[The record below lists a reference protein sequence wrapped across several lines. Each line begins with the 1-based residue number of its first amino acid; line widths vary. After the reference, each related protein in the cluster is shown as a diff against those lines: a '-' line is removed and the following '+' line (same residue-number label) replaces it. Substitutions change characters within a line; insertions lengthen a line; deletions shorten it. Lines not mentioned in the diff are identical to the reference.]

1 MEHSGQAFQS
11 LDQPD
16 HRQPIQVTVVERV
29 SPDSVSFVLR
39 NHAGIAFR
47 STLPIPI
54 QPRNSTIQCIFL
66 AYFTP
71 QVVPFS
77 MRRLITDENR
87 SMVRPDR
94 HYLRSTFH
102 HPLLSALPAFLAG
115 LCFHGLTNC
124 FFRKP
129 FVLKNICVAMGV
141 SPSKPSDASIC
152 RDSQDLQR
160 IKSFVFTLLRTP
172 CRREKSH
179 LDWNQQLPHSFAK
192 TPGVGVGSSAFF
204 VLTEI
209 SPAPRG
215 GEQEQGIGKRVHH
228 VAERK
233 SPRRRESI
241 QIRGGS
247 TIL

>member
-1 MEHSGQAFQS
+1 MPRLALTKS
-11 LDQPD
+11 
-16 HRQPIQVTVVERV
+16 
-29 SPDSVSFVLR
+29 
-39 NHAGIAFR
+39 R
-47 STLPIPI
+47 STIVQHRHDSL
-54 QPRNSTIQCIFL
+54 STAC
-66 AYFTP
+66 
-71 QVVPFS
+71 
-77 MRRLITDENR
+77 
-87 SMVRPDR
+87 
-94 HYLRSTFH
+94 
-102 HPLLSALPAFLAG
+102 HPHLCA
-115 LCFHGLTNC
+115 LCFHGLTKC
-124 FFRKP
+124 FFHNP

-141 SPSKPSDASIC
+141 SLSKPSDASIC
-152 RDSQDLQR
+152 RNSQDLQG

-179 LDWNQQLPHSFAK
+179 LHWNQQLPHSFAK
-192 TPGVGVGSSAFF
+192 ILGVGVGSSAFF

-247 TIL
+247 PIL